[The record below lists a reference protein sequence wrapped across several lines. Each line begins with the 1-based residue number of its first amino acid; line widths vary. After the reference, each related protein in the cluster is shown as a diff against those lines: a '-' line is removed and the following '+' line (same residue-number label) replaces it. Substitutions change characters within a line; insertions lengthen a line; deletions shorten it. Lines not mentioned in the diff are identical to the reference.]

1 MLRRSVGDV
10 DWVVRVRHCT
20 SGSLVMSDLGVR
32 EMCVALLDKN
42 VAIRGR
48 RWVGEVG
55 RMELKEGWEMV
66 VQVLLLS
73 SNLTQGSWTRIMS
86 VVWCV
91 RWRRVCITFVDFAIL
106 CWIKRMVWWVLCDK
120 GCAQFRLGLLGGR
133 WSLGGG
139 WLCCPWM
146 LC

>member
-1 MLRRSVGDV
+1 MDC
-10 DWVVRVRHCT
+10 VVRVRHCT
-20 SGSLVMSDLGVR
+20 SGSWVMSDLGVW

-42 VAIRGR
+42 VATHGC
-48 RWVGEVG
+48 RWGGEVG

-73 SNLTQGSWTRIMS
+73 SNLTQGSCMRIMS

-91 RWRRVCITFVDFAIL
+91 RWRRVCITFVDFAVL
-106 CWIKRMVWWVLCDK
+106 CWIQRKVWWVLCHK
-120 GCAQFRLGLLGGR
+120 GCAHIMLGFLGGR
-133 WSLGGG
+133 WSQCWG
-139 WLCCPWM
+139 WLCCLWM

>member
-1 MLRRSVGDV
+1 M

-42 VAIRGR
+42 VATRGR
-48 RWVGEVG
+48 RWGGEVG

-73 SNLTQGSWTRIMS
+73 SNLTQGSWMRIMS

-91 RWRRVCITFVDFAIL
+91 RWRRVCITFVDFAVF

-120 GCAQFRLGLLGGR
+120 GCAHIRLGFLGGR
-133 WSLGGG
+133 WSQSWG
-139 WLCCPWM
+139 WLCCLWM